1 MGGTL
6 RHVKNIAKKL
16 SGPIFETVE
25 EVKSA
30 DLSLAASSLAYTS
43 LLSVIPLIAVSLS
56 IFKAFGGLDQLY
68 KTVEPFIFENLA
80 EGSDEQTLTA
90 LRQFIGNIHAGALG
104 TTGLIGLILTCMSML
119 ASIEKTINRIW
130 KTKIQRSLFQRVASY
145 WLFITLGPLGL
156 SFAIGIASSSQ
167 TMSFTSFLPS
177 GWILF
182 PILVGVFFGMYRW
195 IPHRIVHWRP
205 ALIAAAVTA
214 TSWIFAKAGY
224 SYYIRHV
231 VTYNKIY
238 GSLGAIPIFILW
250 IYVAWLVVLA
260 GAAFSFVLQRR
271 FENVVENKPRP

>member
-1 MGGTL
+1 M
-6 RHVKNIAKKL
+6 RHVKITVKKL
-16 SGPIFETVE
+16 TDLLMETVE
-25 EVKSA
+25 EVKTA

-43 LLSVIPLIAVSLS
+43 LLSVIPLVAVSLS

-80 EGSDEQTLTA
+80 EGSDEQTLNA

-156 SFAIGIASSSQ
+156 SFAIGVATSQ

-182 PILVGVFFGMYRW
+182 PILIFVFFGMYRW
-195 IPHRIVHWRP
+195 IPHRVVHWRP
-205 ALIAAAVTA
+205 ALIAALATA
-214 TSWIFAKAGY
+214 ASWILAKAGY
-224 SYYIRHV
+224 SYYVRHV

-271 FENVVENKPRP
+271 FENVVEKKPRPQSVS